1 MNTTGNNKSLEDIN
15 ASVNTTHIRGWK
27 RIFAFMGPAY
37 LISVGYMDPGNWAT
51 DIAGGSLYGYKL
63 LWVLIMSNL
72 IAILLQSLSA
82 RLGIVTGKDLA
93 QASRESYPKFVN
105 FILYLLAE
113 VAIAACD
120 LAEVVGMAIGIKLLF
135 GLPLIW
141 GVCITVTDTFLL
153 LFLLRFG
160 VRKLEAFIIALVAL
174 IGLCFLAE
182 LILAHPMFSDV
193 ITGIVPSIPDTQALA
208 IATGII
214 GATVMPHNLYLHSSL
229 VQTRKIE
236 NNIPAKKKAI
246 RFNIIDSVIA
256 LNLALFVN
264 GAILILAASSFN
276 KNGLHVTSIEEA
288 HEFLTPLLG
297 TGMAAILFAVALI
310 AAGQSSTITGTLAG
324 QIIMEGYLNLRL
336 QPWVRRMITRL
347 LAVVP
352 AMLTI
357 IFVGEAATDDLLI
370 LSQIILSMQLGF
382 AIVPLIHFVSSKEKM
397 GVFAI
402 RPYVQ
407 VVAWLA
413 AGIIVTLNI
422 ILVYDAVSAAIRESA
437 HPLLMALFLIP
448 LCIFF
453 LVILL
458 YIAFKPFVS
467 RLSGD
472 RYVSHGET
480 QKLELTTDF
489 NYTKIA
495 IPVDFSAVDSKA
507 ISKALSL
514 GGANCEYLLI
524 HVVESTNAILY
535 GKESGDLESAE
546 DRNKLENYKQQIN
559 ELGYQCTVKLGY
571 GSAAKA
577 IAGIVNEQNCSLVV
591 MAAHGHK
598 GIKDILLGTT
608 LDKVRHSIRVPL
620 MIA

>member
-1 MNTTGNNKSLEDIN
+1 
-15 ASVNTTHIRGWK
+15 
-27 RIFAFMGPAY
+27 MGPAY

-63 LWVLIMSNL
+63 LWVLVMSNL

-93 QASRESYPKFVN
+93 QASRESYPPFIN

-113 VAIAACD
+113 LAIAACD

-141 GVCITVTDTFLL
+141 GVCITVFDTFLL
-153 LFLLRFG
+153 LFLLHFG

-174 IGLCFLAE
+174 IGLCFLGE
-182 LILAHPMFSDV
+182 LFFAHPSASDIISGLIPV
-193 ITGIVPSIPDTQALA
+193 IPDTQALA

-236 NNIPAKKKAI
+236 NTSLAKEKAI

-264 GAILILAASSFN
+264 AAILILAASSFN
-276 KNGLHVTSIEEA
+276 KNGLQITGIEEA
-288 HEFLTPLLG
+288 HQFLTPLLG
-297 TGMAAILFAVALI
+297 TGLAAILFAVALI

-336 QPWVRRMITRL
+336 QPWVRRIITRM

-352 AMLTI
+352 AVITI
-357 IFVGEAATDDLLI
+357 LFAGESATDDLLI

-382 AIVPLIHFVSSKEKM
+382 AIIPLIHFVSNKKKM
-397 GVFAI
+397 GEFAI
-402 RPYVQ
+402 RPFTKI
-407 VVAWLA
+407 ASWLA
-413 AGIIVTLNI
+413 AAIIVTLNI
-422 ILVYDAVSAAIRESA
+422 ILVYDEVKRVIIESDS
-437 HPLLMALFLIP
+437 PLLMGLLLVPVCLFFMAILVYIIIKPVISAHHGKSYIP
-448 LCIFF
+448 HGD
-453 LVILL
+453 VQ
-458 YIAFKPFVS
+458 
-467 RLSGD
+467 RLD
-472 RYVSHGET
+472 LQTNFHY
-480 QKLELTTDF
+480 K
-489 NYTKIA
+489 KIA
-495 IPVDFSAVDSKA
+495 IPVDFSTVDSRA

-514 GGANCEYLLI
+514 GGDGCEYLLI
-524 HVVESTNAILY
+524 HAVESTNAIMY
-535 GKESGDLESAE
+535 GKESGDLETAE
-546 DRNKLENYKQQIN
+546 DKRKLENYAEQIR
-559 ELGYQCTVKLGY
+559 ELGFICHIRLEY
-571 GSAAKA
+571 GKASRA
-577 IAGIVNEQNCSLVV
+577 IAAVVNDESCDLVV
-591 MAAHGHK
+591 MAGHGHK
-598 GIKDILLGTT
+598 AFKDILLGTT
-608 LDKVRHSIRVPL
+608 LDKVRHGISVPL